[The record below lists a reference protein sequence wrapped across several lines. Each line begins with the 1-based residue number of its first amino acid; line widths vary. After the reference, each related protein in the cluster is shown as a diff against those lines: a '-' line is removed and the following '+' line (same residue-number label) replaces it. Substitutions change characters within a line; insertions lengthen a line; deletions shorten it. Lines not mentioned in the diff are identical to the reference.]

1 MKTFFPNTPIFSAVD
16 DKKPLCVYA
25 VYVDNEAK
33 SRVYTY
39 RFSGPKTD
47 VERNFKKEL
56 KIFIERHEARTFTD
70 FLFFVSLAS
79 PFSSYTVDL
88 TVYNPTVE
96 MLSNYSFEQDPVVEG
111 ILKDTRG
118 LLLWNYQLDNLLGL
132 FSDHSK
138 WIRRMAKGI
147 NTRDSRV
154 ENKVRQLKINNKA
167 SLLDLI
173 NERMVMG
180 FTNEPPTRGAY
191 ILFKTL
197 SGEI

>member
-1 MKTFFPNTPIFSAVD
+1 
-16 DKKPLCVYA
+16 
-25 VYVDNEAK
+25 
-33 SRVYTY
+33 
-39 RFSGPKTD
+39 
-47 VERNFKKEL
+47 
-56 KIFIERHEARTFTD
+56 
-70 FLFFVSLAS
+70 
-79 PFSSYTVDL
+79 
-88 TVYNPTVE
+88 
-96 MLSNYSFEQDPVVEG
+96 
-111 ILKDTRG
+111 
-118 LLLWNYQLDNLLGL
+118 
-132 FSDHSK
+132 
-138 WIRRMAKGI
+138 MAKGI